1 MTGVRPGHSLI
12 HVNSRISIDAWAR
25 DVAVGEAP
33 RLRRA
38 VRDAIVA
45 ERGAVA
51 LHVVRRRLS
60 RLTPEQHGLVVA
72 AIEEVHD
79 SRRLRPQAAAPSL

>member
-45 ERGAVA
+45 GAGGAVA

-72 AIEEVHD
+72 AIEEVHE
-79 SRRLRPQAAAPSL
+79 SAA